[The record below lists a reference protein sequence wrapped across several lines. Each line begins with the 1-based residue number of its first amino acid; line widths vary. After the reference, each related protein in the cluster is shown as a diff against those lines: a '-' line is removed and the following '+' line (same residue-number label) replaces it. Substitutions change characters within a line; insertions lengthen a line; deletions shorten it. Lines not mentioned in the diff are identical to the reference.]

1 MYSFSKDLEKRLFE
15 NRTKLKEFKERLR
28 SERDLRLTNERNMIE
43 EIERLKRDNKKEQR
57 LRKINDQKHMQ
68 IIADLQTKLAVRIPI
83 LFRN

>member
-1 MYSFSKDLEKRLFE
+1 
-15 NRTKLKEFKERLR
+15 
-28 SERDLRLTNERNMIE
+28 MIE